1 MPSLFN
7 ADFIEFLELLDK
19 NKVQFLLIGGYAVIL
34 HGYVRSTSDMDIF
47 VERTVANYENL
58 KKTYTDFGAPIF
70 SKDEFLDANFD
81 VWSIGREPSKI
92 DIVSQ
97 IKGITFEESI
107 GSSEW
112 FDIENIKIPYIHI
125 NHLVRNKLA
134 TGRNKDIA
142 DVEQLSKLLNIK

>member
-7 ADFIEFLELLDK
+7 PDFSDFLELLNK
-19 NKVQFLLIGGYAVIL
+19 NKVRFLLIGGYAVIL

-47 VERTVANYENL
+47 VEKTEDNYL
-58 KKTYTDFGAPIF
+58 KIKKTYIDFGAPIF
-70 SKDEFLDANFD
+70 AKSEFLNENFD

-97 IKGITFEESI
+97 IKGLTFEESI
-107 GSSEW
+107 TLCEW
-112 FDIENIKIPYIHI
+112 HSLENFKIPYIHI

-134 TGRNKDIA
+134 TGRNKDLA
-142 DVEQLSKLLNIK
+142 DVEQLSKLLNL